1 MFKYDNVIR
10 VEVEL
15 TTICQAACPQC
26 PRNMYG
32 GKVID
37 DLPIQ
42 SWTIDQFMT
51 VFTADVLNHIKMIY
65 FCGTY
70 GDPLACKDLVS
81 ICEYAKQ
88 VAPDIRIGLHTNGG
102 LGSTDVFVKL
112 ANCTDIIAFGIDGL
126 EDTNH
131 VYRRNV
137 QWHKV
142 IENAKS
148 FIDAGGH
155 AEWDFIVFEHNQH
168 QVEMAKKISEQLG
181 FDKFN
186 IKKTSRFFNKQHEIV
201 DQVDVQNTQGE
212 YEYSIRPPTD
222 QKYLNNATIKW
233 QDTDIKSYLKN
244 TCITCHS
251 LNNRWIYV
259 DHAGNVFPCGWT
271 SDRMYGYEAKQ
282 TGDYNRIRTLMNQA
296 GTEYVN
302 VNHNSLQN
310 IVNGPWF
317 QILHD
322 SWTNENRLQRC
333 AAMCGDKINA
343 ISEQNEQIDYQI

>member
-1 MFKYDNVIR
+1 MFKYENITR

-37 DLPIQ
+37 NLPIQ

-51 VFTADVLNHIKMIY
+51 VFTADVLHHIKMIY

-81 ICEYAKQ
+81 ICEYTKQ

-102 LGSTDVFVKL
+102 LSSPDVFAKL
-112 ANCTDIIAFGIDGL
+112 ANYTDVIVFGIDGL

-148 FIDAGGH
+148 FIDAGGC
-155 AEWDFIVFEHNQH
+155 AEWDFIVFKHNQH
-168 QVEMAKKISEQLG
+168 QIEQAKKISKQLG
-181 FDKFN
+181 FKKLN
-186 IKKTSRFFNKQHEIV
+186 IKKTSRFFNKHHELV
-201 DQVDVQNTQGE
+201 NEVQVQNTQGD
-212 YEYSIRPPTD
+212 YEYSIYPPTD
-222 QKYLNNATIKW
+222 TQYLNSGLNAW
-233 QDTDIKSYLKN
+233 QELNVEDYLKN

-251 LNNRWIYV
+251 MHNHWIYI

-271 SDRMYGYEAKQ
+271 SDRMYGYEAQQNK
-282 TGDYNRIRTLMNQA
+282 DYVTIRDLMNKV
-296 GTEYVN
+296 GIENVN
-302 VNHNSLQN
+302 VHSNSFKN
-310 IVNGPWF
+310 IVNGPWLKV
-317 QILHD
+317 IHD
-322 SWTNENRLQRC
+322 SWTNENRLERC
-333 AAMCGDKINA
+333 AVMCGEKINM
-343 ISEQNEQIDYQI
+343 IGEQNEQIKYQI